1 MKDKKSAWEPMSDED
16 RSFWNKCMTASV
28 VAWPI
33 VIVIALFI
41 LVALI
46 FFLDSSG
53 SLQK

>member
-1 MKDKKSAWEPMSDED
+1 MKDKNSAREPMSDED
-16 RSFWNKCMTASV
+16 RSLWNKCMTARL

-33 VIVIALFI
+33 VIVIALAI

-53 SLQK
+53 SFWK